1 MKCEMKL
8 LSPLH
13 VGNGNELKMVDFYLD
28 EKTYKIKFIN
38 FDKFINYCIKKDID
52 LTTKEIR
59 NKEYKTGEDFS
70 ITKFMNKKR
79 IYLEEVEGLISYSVP
94 AIIEH
99 RNRESEFAI
108 REFIKCGGAYI
119 PGSSIKGAIRTAF
132 MWHYLNEKPD
142 GKEIVLKSLEPWL
155 QKNKISGHL
164 FKSID
169 DNISAVVF
177 GKDPRNDIFRIIRVS
192 DTNLIK
198 YENLEVSEIKIVG
211 NSQEIPIYVENMKA
225 GDNLVFDIDFDEFL
239 LNDKEASSC
248 FKNLDCFNLMNIK
261 SVFKTCNDF
270 SRNVI
275 KKHLEYFWENYNCEA
290 TVDEFEFLLN
300 QAKNCKDDEAILRI
314 GWGGGWYSTTVGL
327 MLETLPS
334 FTTPLQGS
342 PKNWELKKGTIRE
355 QFNLG
360 RKPGTNKYSLNFP
373 KTRRVTLENKPLG
386 WVKLRL
392 ISNLN

>member
-239 LNDKEASSC
+239 LNDKEAS
-248 FKNLDCFNLMNIK
+248 
-261 SVFKTCNDF
+261 V
-270 SRNVI
+270 
-275 KKHLEYFWENYNCEA
+275 A
-290 TVDEFEFLLN
+290 T
-300 QAKNCKDDEAILRI
+300 I
-314 GWGGGWYSTTVGL
+314 
-327 MLETLPS
+327 
-334 FTTPLQGS
+334 
-342 PKNWELKKGTIRE
+342 
-355 QFNLG
+355 
-360 RKPGTNKYSLNFP
+360 
-373 KTRRVTLENKPLG
+373 
-386 WVKLRL
+386 
-392 ISNLN
+392 